1 MVTMRALPPALPAG
15 QPPPLPPDRRDD
27 VLDTALATSEGVQC
41 LDERHMWSAS
51 SFLLLLAAEVAE
63 ADDRLPPP
71 RTAERARKR
80 GIYGSC

>member
-15 QPPPLPPDRRDD
+15 PPPPLPPDRRDD
-27 VLDTALATSEGVQC
+27 VMDTALATSEGAQC
-41 LDERHMWSAS
+41 LDERHVSAS